1 MPIDGATAAEG
12 CRVCGEPV
20 RRPPWR
26 PGDMVI
32 MDHLRAHHA
41 TGIQK
46 AMEQAGAG
54 LWSVPPYSPD
64 VSPIERG
71 WSTLKTAWRKAQA
84 RTREAR
90 DHAIAQAL
98 ATITRSNAR
107 SWFHHGGDTFTSDS
121 RTALGEH
128 KVAVPVYED
137 PRYMN
142 PCWIGMEVIS
152 VPHIWLAGCQSLPM
166 NAQLKFQHNDQPR
179 VISPYLAKT
188 YWCVPTPGG
197 TSLRLAPHSIE
208 YSAI

>member
-84 RTREAR
+84 RTREAC

-107 SWFHHGGDTFTSDS
+107 SWCHHGGDTFTSAS

-137 PRYMN
+137 PQVHESLLDRDGGDI
-142 PCWIGMEVIS
+142 CT
-152 VPHIWLAGCQSLPM
+152 PHLVGRVSITAHECLAE
-166 NAQLKFQHNDQPR
+166 
-179 VISPYLAKT
+179 
-188 YWCVPTPGG
+188 VPT
-197 TSLRLAPHSIE
+197 
-208 YSAI
+208 